1 MLSIINQVPIAFQ
14 CGTNYI
20 VWISSE
26 KQFTGIRTMGRLIL
40 AHNIISVSNRSTNL
54 KISNTFHVHGW
65 LFRDHCLNYLRQ
77 VIMCYAD
84 LTPMR
89 YDWDQGAG
97 RLMLQDEPHTCRN
110 YKKIDEWA
118 RPRASCHVPA
128 PHQPETVKA
137 PPRGSCVRGPYFAD
151 E

>member
-1 MLSIINQVPIAFQ
+1 MWHQLHCVNILREAVHRDTYNGPPDS
-14 CGTNYI
+14 GTEYH
-20 VWISSE
+20 
-26 KQFTGIRTMGRLIL
+26 L
-40 AHNIISVSNRSTNL
+40 
-54 KISNTFHVHGW
+54 
-65 LFRDHCLNYLRQ
+65 DHCLNYLRQ
-77 VIMCYAD
+77 VIMCYTD
-84 LTPMR
+84 LIPMR

-128 PHQPETVKA
+128 PHQPKTVKA
-137 PPRGSCVRGPYFAD
+137 PPRGSCIRGPYFAD